1 MWSRTLRWW
10 SIRSSPWN
18 WHVPAVRFTVGR
30 SLCVQ
35 AGRMPHGG
43 YLTGQVI
50 RTTPYGWT
58 GVTYGGRGRGGRV
71 GNDNAYWDW
80 RDEQLKA
87 SERAKGGEPCQVCGE
102 PVPARAHWKH
112 RDRHVC
118 SPRCNLTLNRRFN
131 RRIERGEITRPP
143 VFSPDPQGA
152 RPARAFRT
160 LPADSLFPYEIQ
172 GYSPKPGDVVERHGS
187 VVAVHRAV
195 DLPDYAIPWQVRPHR
210 GSRWRCP
217 STCRPARRSTTSPTT
232 RGPRRL

>member
-1 MWSRTLRWW
+1 M
-10 SIRSSPWN
+10 
-18 WHVPAVRFTVGR
+18 
-30 SLCVQ
+30 
-35 AGRMPHGG
+35 
-43 YLTGQVI
+43 
-50 RTTPYGWT
+50 
-58 GVTYGGRGRGGRV
+58 

-87 SERAKGGEPCQVCGE
+87 GERAKGGEPCQVCGE

-160 LPADSLFPYEIQ
+160 LPAGSLFPYEIQ

-187 VVAVHRAV
+187 VIAVHRAV
-195 DLPDYAIPWQVRPHR
+195 DLPDYAIPWRR
-210 GSRWRCP
+210 G
-217 STCRPARRSTTSPTT
+217 CRADAQSAHLPPPVPEAATPTT
-232 RGPRRL
+232 PHHLLHRVQG